1 MSVRGIGIDIV
12 AVARVDALLR
22 RHGDR
27 FLERCFRPGEVPA
40 PGAGLPPA
48 SLAARVAGRWAV
60 KEAVL
65 KALGGDLGA
74 VPYRDI
80 EVGRTPEGAPAVT
93 LHGRAAAALA
103 ARGGGRV
110 LASLSHE
117 RDHAVGLAVIAE

>member
-1 MSVRGIGIDIV
+1 MSVSGIGIDIV
-12 AVARVDALLR
+12 AVARVEALLR

-27 FLERCFRPGEVPA
+27 FLERCFRPGELRERDAATPEAVF
-40 PGAGLPPA
+40 
-48 SLAARVAGRWAV
+48 AARVAGRWAV

-65 KALGGDLGA
+65 KALGGELGA
-74 VPYRDI
+74 VPYRDV
-80 EVGRTPEGAPAVT
+80 EVGRTPDGAPVVT

-117 RDHAVGLAVIAE
+117 RDQAVGLAVIEG